1 MTSCDPAPGVALSS
15 AVGTVPDMR
24 SLLGSVTALA
34 LTATLVA
41 APATAARPDQQAN
54 ERQSSDRAAYPALK
68 VKRLVTGLDH
78 PWDVRSLGSGRLIY
92 TQRDRATLT
101 VWAKGH
107 QHRVRFPSSEVWVS
121 GETGLMGLEVDPGF
135 ARNHRIYTCQGGTT
149 SGGGHDVRV
158 IAWRLNTKA
167 TKATKVRQLIG
178 GFPTS
183 SGRHGGC
190 RLLVDR
196 AGSMLVGTGDAA
208 IGANP
213 EDKQS
218 LGGKTLRLDRF
229 TGAPWPSNPFVHA
242 KNRKQRYVHTYGHRN
257 VQGLSQR
264 ADGSLWSIEQGTY
277 RDDEVNRLVNGG
289 DYGYNPVPGY
299 NESVPMTDQSLPGKQ
314 VAAAWSSGDP
324 TRATSGGGFVYGK
337 RLGAY
342 DGTLAVAALKDQR
355 VLFLTF
361 SKAGK
366 LKRVQVPAALR
377 QYGRIRTVVDGPGSS
392 FYVTTDNGGGTD
404 AILRVR
410 PRG

>member
-1 MTSCDPAPGVALSS
+1 
-15 AVGTVPDMR
+15 MR
-24 SLLGSVTALA
+24 SHLLGPITALA

-41 APATAARPDQQAN
+41 TLTAAPATAERPGH
-54 ERQSSDRAAYPALK
+54 QSGERAAYPALK

-78 PWDVRSLGSGRLIY
+78 PWDVRSLGDGRLIY
-92 TQRDRATLT
+92 TERERATLT
-101 VWAKGH
+101 VWAKGRK
-107 QHRVRFPSSEVWVS
+107 HRVKFPSSEVWVS
-121 GETGLMGLEVDPGF
+121 GETGLMGLEVDPEF
-135 ARNHRIYTCQGGTT
+135 ATNHRIYTCQGGTT

-158 IAWRLNTKA
+158 IAWRLNAKA

-190 RLLVDR
+190 RLLIDN

-208 IGANP
+208 IGTNP
-213 EDKQS
+213 ENKRS

-229 TGAPWPSNPFVHA
+229 TGAPWPSNPFA
-242 KNRKQRYVHTYGHRN
+242 KAKSRNQRYVHTYGHRN

-264 ADGSLWSIEQGTY
+264 ADGSLWSIEQGTG
-277 RDDEVNRLVNGG
+277 RDDEVNKLVNGG

-299 NESVPMTDQSLPGKQ
+299 NESVPMTDQSLPGSQ
-314 VAAAWSSGDP
+314 VDAAWSSGDP
-324 TRATSGGGFVYGK
+324 TVATSGGAFVYGK

-342 DGTLAVAALKDQR
+342 NGALAVAALKDQQ

-361 SKAGK
+361 SKSGT
-366 LKRVQVPAALR
+366 LQRVRVPAALR
-377 QYGRIRTVVDGPGSS
+377 QYGRIRTVVDGPASS

-404 AILRVR
+404 VILRVR